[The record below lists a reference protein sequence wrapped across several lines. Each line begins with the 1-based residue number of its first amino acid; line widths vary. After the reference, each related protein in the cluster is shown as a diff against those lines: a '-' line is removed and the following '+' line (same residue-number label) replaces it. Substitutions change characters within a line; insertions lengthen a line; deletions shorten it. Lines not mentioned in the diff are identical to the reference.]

1 VSSPGVARSRSTA
14 LSRPQQV
21 LFSPVLLEFELAN
34 PDQWDGYIDDRRAV
48 LDLLAEPGVSTPLVL
63 SGDVHAAGFAELYAD
78 QLDPSSPRVALEI
91 LTTSIS
97 SGGDEAD
104 SLAQAA
110 ALFENA
116 STSVHY
122 VDAIRRGFALL
133 ELGREGGEVTY
144 FAVTTVRA
152 PTADLYVAARFA
164 FDADTL
170 DFQLLERVD

>member
-1 VSSPGVARSRSTA
+1 
-14 LSRPQQV
+14 
-21 LFSPVLLEFELAN
+21 
-34 PDQWDGYIDDRRAV
+34 V
-48 LDLLAEPGVSTPLVL
+48 LDLLAEPGVSSPLVL
-63 SGDVHAAGFAELYAD
+63 SGDVHAAGFAELHAD

-164 FDADTL
+164 FGGCQDSCRMKSYAARSSWM
-170 DFQLLERVD
+170 RVLPLRRGFSSTTPTGVQFRVEPVQRFGLRAFAFS